1 MNQALY
7 RLTALVASLILA
19 GSIAPNAASAA
30 VPTGTHDGPDGL
42 QSQYTCSAW
51 GWAVDPDHPGAV
63 VTVRVLVDGTELRR
77 GPADDY
83 RGDLLSAGV
92 SPTGKASF
100 AFSLRG
106 AVTTDAWHTITVE
119 ALDIDAADSWSPID
133 ATPKRISCHEY
144 DMFDYQLFVK
154 DLATGNVSQLTS
166 TGDRSDWNPEW
177 SPDGTRIAHEV
188 ALADPSAIHGVRAYL
203 GITTLAGGR
212 TRSIKGTAG
221 GNDVAWSPDGKWL
234 AFDRVTAGDRSIY
247 AISPSGGIRRLIHR
261 NAASPDISPSGKR
274 IVYLE
279 PTSSRI
285 MAVDL
290 KGLHPV
296 VVAKLR
302 RAVDSK
308 ATYYDVNPAWS
319 PDGRWIAYSDGGQI
333 WKVRVSSS
341 GTPLAM
347 PVRLTSGKA
356 TANGPTWSSDGVWI
370 IYQAAYAADPQIW
383 KVKAAGGIP
392 VMVTEGSGLAGFGD
406 FNAVQS
412 PAGDL
417 LVYCSL
423 TPVSPY

>member
-7 RLTALVASLILA
+7 RLTALVATLILA

-30 VPTGTHDGPDGL
+30 VPTGAHDGPDGL

-83 RGDLLSAGV
+83 RGDLITAGV

-100 AFSLRG
+100 AFSLWG
-106 AVTTDAWHTITVE
+106 AVTTDAWHTISVD
-119 ALDIDAADSWSPID
+119 ALDIDAADAWSPIN

-144 DMFDYQLFVK
+144 DQFGYQLFVK
-154 DLATGNVSQLTS
+154 DLATGEVRQLTN
-166 TGDRSDWNPEW
+166 TTNRGDWNPAW
-177 SPDGTRIAHEV
+177 SPNGARVAHDV
-188 ALADPSAIHGVRAYL
+188 VLADPSAIHGVRSYV
-203 GITTLAGGR
+203 GITALAGGV
-212 TRSIKGTAG
+212 TKSIKGTAG
-221 GNDVAWSPDGKWL
+221 GNDPAWSPDGGWL

-247 AISPSGGIRRLIHR
+247 SIAPSGGTRRLIRR
-261 NAASPDISPSGKR
+261 NAASADISPSGRR

-279 PTSSRI
+279 PSSSRI
-285 MAVDL
+285 MVVDV

-296 VVAKLR
+296 VVARLR
-302 RAVDSK
+302 RAVDPH
-308 ATYYDVNPAWS
+308 AAWYDVNPAWS

-333 WKVRVSSS
+333 WKVRVSST
-341 GTPLAM
+341 GTPLAR

-356 TANGPTWSSDGVWI
+356 VAVQPTWTPDGAWVV
-370 IYQAAYAADPQIW
+370 YQAAYVGDTQIW

-392 VMVTEGSGLAGFGD
+392 VMVTEGPHLAGFGD
-406 FNAVQS
+406 ATGIMS
-412 PAGDL
+412 PVDGT
-417 LVYCSL
+417 LVFSSIAPV
-423 TPVSPY
+423 TPS